1 MWFRRALDI
10 SVYFIVYTACKY
22 RQATKNARP
31 QWKEVVSGG
40 EEYRGGITSTSRQ
53 HFTEINRFSGGIA
66 IAKGGGGKRQRESER
81 ERERGRGRERK
92 RKRKREKNSLIMQI
106 RRGVRDVRAHARTL
120 ANMRAL
126 LCPTILYYSAHAN
139 EQRRGLTSNGQTVPR
154 RRTIEHEFQESCWN
168 VYTESW
174 RNW

>member
-1 MWFRRALDI
+1 MWFQRALI
-10 SVYFIVYTACKY
+10 CVYFIVYTACKY

-31 QWKEVVSGG
+31 QCKEVVSGA
-40 EEYRGGITSTSRQ
+40 RGGTPRWNHEHVSATFHRDKQ
-53 HFTEINRFSGGIA
+53 VLRRNCNRTGKEKE
-66 IAKGGGGKRQRESER
+66 KGKGK
-81 ERERGRGRERK
+81 GKGK

-106 RRGVRDVRAHARTL
+106 QRGVRDVRARARTL

-139 EQRRGLTSNGQTVPR
+139 EQRRGLTSNGQTAPR
-154 RRTIEHEFQESCWN
+154 RRTIEHEFQESGRRWN